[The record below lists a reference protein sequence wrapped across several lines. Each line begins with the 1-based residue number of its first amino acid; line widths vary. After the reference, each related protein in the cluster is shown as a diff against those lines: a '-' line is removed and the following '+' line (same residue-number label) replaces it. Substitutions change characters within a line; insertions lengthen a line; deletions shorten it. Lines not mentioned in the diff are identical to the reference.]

1 MDVNKM
7 VNDFSNEIYDDKYF
21 DCNLIL
27 FTVCKE
33 EYSFV
38 KYIRSKMKAGKI
50 ANQEEMGVMI
60 KNELNKYDVGTLG
73 GKQYMFGETTK
84 MLGTFLNDYDSKGEK
99 GFDGYDELEQ
109 YHSISGIIT
118 QMMPALLMEKMLSS
132 K

>member
-7 VNDFSNEIYDDKYF
+7 VNDFSNETYDKRYF
-21 DCNLIL
+21 DCNLML
-27 FTVCKE
+27 FTVYKE
-33 EYSFV
+33 EYSFA

-50 ANQEEMGVMI
+50 ANQEEMDVMI

-99 GFDGYDELEQ
+99 GFDGYEELEQ
-109 YHSISGIIT
+109 YHSISGHIT
-118 QMMPALLMEKMLSS
+118 QMLPALLMEKIVSG

>member
-7 VNDFSNEIYDDKYF
+7 VNDFSNETYDEKYF
-21 DCNLIL
+21 DCNLML
-27 FTVCKE
+27 FTVYKE
-33 EYSFV
+33 EYSFA

-50 ANQEEMGVMI
+50 ANQEQMDTMI

-84 MLGTFLNDYDSKGEK
+84 MLATFLNDCDSKGNNGFK
-99 GFDGYDELEQ
+99 GYEELKQ
-109 YHSISGIIT
+109 YHSISGHII
-118 QMMPALLMEKMLSS
+118 QMMPDILMVKMMSG